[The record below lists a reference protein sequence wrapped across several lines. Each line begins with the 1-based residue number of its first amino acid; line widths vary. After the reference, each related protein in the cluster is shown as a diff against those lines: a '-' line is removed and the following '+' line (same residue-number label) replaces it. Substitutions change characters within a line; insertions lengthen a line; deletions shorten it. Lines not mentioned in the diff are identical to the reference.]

1 MANMFKTRYSS
12 RYKQFLAALCAA
24 REDRGLTQ
32 VELAKKLRV
41 TQSWVSKCERGSRR
55 LDVVELEIWCKAL
68 ETDVPTLLSSF

>member
-1 MANMFKTRYSS
+1 MANMFKTRYSL
-12 RYKQFLAALCAA
+12 RYKQFLAALCVA
-24 REDRGLTQ
+24 REARGLTQ

-68 ETDVPTLLSSF
+68 DTDIPTLLKSF